1 MHASYSP
8 IDLCKQ
14 IQIFD
19 LRDSLMWI
27 DKWLISI
34 GQSVMCI
41 IWIICITQFY
51 IKNVYII
58 SNLLVKI
65 FEIKNLKSAIL

>member
-14 IQIFD
+14 IQILNF
-19 LRDSLMWI
+19 RDSLMWI

-34 GQSVMCI
+34 GQSVMYYMHNAI
-41 IWIICITQFY
+41 LL
-51 IKNVYII
+51 KNFDVI
-58 SNLLVKI
+58 SN
-65 FEIKNLKSAIL
+65 